1 MAKTMEPIDIYLRLL
16 DEFGPQ
22 KWWPMQKGFHPKEW
36 EVCVGA
42 VLTQNTNWGNV
53 EKALKELKEAG
64 ITTPEKTLKVRNHV
78 LKNYIKPSGYYTQK
92 VHRLKALAEFVSQ
105 FESEKSFLEG
115 VDRKDLLLLHGIGPE
130 TADSILLYA
139 AGKKYF
145 VVDAYTRR
153 VFSRFGL
160 IREKWEYD
168 KIRHFFE
175 KNLPK
180 DPEVYKEFHALIV
193 KLAKENC
200 RKVPACGTCTLNGEC
215 RFSRRRKISGRA
227 PKPR

>member
-1 MAKTMEPIDIYLRLL
+1 MELIDIHLRLL

-22 KWWPMQKGFHPKEW
+22 KWWPMQRGFFPKEW

-42 VLTQNTNWGNV
+42 ILTQNTNWGNV
-53 EKALKELKEAG
+53 EKALAGLKEAG
-64 ITTPEKTLKVRNHV
+64 IITPEKTLKVRNHV
-78 LKNYIKPSGYYTQK
+78 LKNFIKPSGYYTQK
-92 VHRLKALAEFVSQ
+92 AHRLKALAEFVSQ
-105 FESEKSFLEG
+105 FENEKSFLKG

-139 AGKKYF
+139 AGKKFF

-153 VFSRFGL
+153 VFTRFGL

-168 KIRHFFE
+168 KTRLFFE

-180 DPEVYKEFHALIV
+180 DAQVYKEFHALIV
-193 KLAKENC
+193 RLAKENC
-200 RKVPACGTCTLNGEC
+200 KKVPVCQGCPLNGEC
-215 RFSRRRKISGRA
+215 KFSRRRK
-227 PKPR
+227 K